1 MDPSIVARRVASHLR
16 LSENCDLVIAVTHMR
31 LVEDLAVS
39 GDTLLGDRRVD
50 LVLGGHD
57 HHVIR
62 RDIND
67 KNPDPEVLQSGFHD
81 TGDEVSDYKGHVR
94 IVKSG
99 TDWRG
104 LSVVRLR
111 LENGINGE
119 TIISNISCKKFASML
134 SKTFHC

>member
-1 MDPSIVARRVASHLR
+1 
-16 LSENCDLVIAVTHMR
+16 MR

-39 GDTLLGDRRVD
+39 GDTLLGDGRVD

-57 HHVIR
+57 HHVVR

-67 KNPDPEVLQSGFHD
+67 TNPDPEVLQSGFYD
-81 TGDEVSDYKGHVR
+81 TGGGVSDYKGHVR

-111 LENGINGE
+111 LGRGINGE
-119 TIISNISCKKFASML
+119 TIISSMSCNEFANML
-134 SKTFHC
+134 RKTLLTQLAQ

>member
-1 MDPSIVARRVASHLR
+1 VASHLR

-31 LVEDLAVS
+31 LVDDLAVS
-39 GDTLLGDRRVD
+39 GDTLLGDERVD

-57 HHVIR
+57 HHVVR

-67 KNPDPEVLQSGFHD
+67 TNSDPEVLQSDFHD
-81 TGDEVSDYKGHVR
+81 TGGEVSDYNGHVR

-104 LSVVRLR
+104 LSVIRLR
-111 LENGINGE
+111 LGRGMNGE
-119 TIISNISCKKFASML
+119 TIISNMSCKEFASL
-134 SKTFHC
+134 LLKAFHC

>member
-1 MDPSIVARRVASHLR
+1 MASHLR
-16 LSENCDLVIAVTHMR
+16 LSESCDLVIAVTHMR

-39 GDTLLGDRRVD
+39 GDTLLGDGRVD

-57 HHVIR
+57 HRVIR

-67 KNPDPEVLQSGFHD
+67 TNSDPGVLQSGFHD
-81 TGDEVSDYKGHVR
+81 TGGEVSDYKGHVR

-104 LSVVRLR
+104 LSVIRLHLGR
-111 LENGINGE
+111 GINGE
-119 TIISNISCKKFASML
+119 TIIANMSCKAFASML
-134 SKTFHC
+134 RKTLYC

>member
-1 MDPSIVARRVASHLR
+1 MASHLR

-39 GDTLLGDRRVD
+39 GNTLCDDERVD

-57 HHVIR
+57 HHVVL
-62 RDIND
+62 RDLNNT
-67 KNPDPEVLQSGFHD
+67 NPDPEVIQSGIHD
-81 TGDEVSDYKGHVR
+81 PGSEISHHEGHVR

-111 LENGINGE
+111 LGKGNNGE
-119 TIISNISCKKFASML
+119 KSVSTISGKRYTRML
-134 SKTFHC
+134 PKTLHF

>member
-1 MDPSIVARRVASHLR
+1 
-16 LSENCDLVIAVTHMR
+16 MR

-39 GDTLLGDRRVD
+39 GDTLWGDGRVD

-62 RDIND
+62 RDIKD
-67 KNPDPEVLQSGFHD
+67 TNPDPEVLQSGFHD
-81 TGDEVSDYKGHVR
+81 TCGEVSDFKGHVR

-104 LSVVRLR
+104 LSVIRIGLK
-111 LENGINGE
+111 NGINGE
-119 TIISNISCKKFASML
+119 TMVSNMSCKEFASIL
-134 SKTFHC
+134 PDTFHF